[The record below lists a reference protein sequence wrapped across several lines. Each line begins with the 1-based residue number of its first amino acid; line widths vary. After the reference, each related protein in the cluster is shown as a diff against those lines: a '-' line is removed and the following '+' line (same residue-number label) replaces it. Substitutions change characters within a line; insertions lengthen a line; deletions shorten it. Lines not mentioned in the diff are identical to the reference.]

1 MYDNYK
7 IMEHLKKELD
17 KKAENGIRNITDLD
31 TIVKLAQAMK
41 DLVKADYY
49 CVVTEAM
56 EEETGGYSQ
65 NDGYS
70 ERRKRDSMGRYSR
83 NDGMSYDEGSSY
95 RRDDRRRGGY
105 SQNGYSG
112 AHEHYMNTKQS
123 YRSSRSPETK
133 EEMLKAIDEF
143 MDEIENLMQETKAGA
158 DTREEREK
166 IQKRLRQ
173 LTERL

>member
-17 KKAENGIRNITDLD
+17 KKAESGIRNITDLD
-31 TIVKLAQAMK
+31 TIVKLAQALK

-56 EEETGGYSQ
+56 EEETAGYSQ
-65 NDGYS
+65 HDGYS

-83 NDGMSYDEGSSY
+83 NDGMNRDDGSSY
-95 RRDDRRRGGY
+95 RRDGNYR
-105 SQNGYSG
+105 NGYSG

-173 LTERL
+173 LTDRL

>member
-7 IMEHLKKELD
+7 ITEHLKKELD
-17 KKAENGIRNITDLD
+17 KKAESGIRNITDLD
-31 TIVKLAQAMK
+31 TIVKLAQALK

-56 EEETGGYSQ
+56 EEETAGYSQ
-65 NDGYS
+65 HDGYS

-83 NDGMSYDEGSSY
+83 SDGMNRDDGNSY
-95 RRDDRRRGGY
+95 RRDGY
-105 SQNGYSG
+105 SRNGYSG
-112 AHEHYMNTKQS
+112 AHEHYMTTKQS

-173 LTERL
+173 LTDRL

>member
-17 KKAENGIRNITDLD
+17 KKAESGIRNITDLD
-31 TIVKLAQAMK
+31 TIVKLAQALK

-56 EEETGGYSQ
+56 EEETAGYSQ

-83 NDGMSYDEGSSY
+83 NDGYDRGSSY
-95 RRDDRRRGGY
+95 HGDDGHME
-105 SQNGYSG
+105 NGYSG
-112 AHEHYMNTKQS
+112 AHRQYMNSKNS
-123 YRSSRSPETK
+123 YRSSRSPESK
-133 EEMLKAIDEF
+133 KKMLEDIDNF
-143 MDEIENLMQETKAGA
+143 MDEISELMQSMKDGA
-158 DTREEREK
+158 DSREERERVVSSFRK
-166 IQKRLRQ
+166 IAENL
-173 LTERL
+173 